1 MSSASGRVVGPPV
14 KPLKMTSLFLR
25 TLREDPVD
33 AEVASHKLLV
43 RAGYIR
49 RAAPGI
55 YTWLPLGLRVLA
67 KVEAIVREEME
78 DAGGQEVHFP
88 ALLPREPYE
97 ATGRWDEYG
106 ANLFRLTDRKDGDYL
121 LAPTHE
127 EMFTLLVK
135 DMYSSY
141 KELPL
146 TLFQIQTKYRDEA
159 RPRAGLIR
167 GREFIMKDAYSFDV
181 TEEGLEASYQNQR
194 AAYQRIFTRLGLEY
208 VIVAATSG
216 AMGGSRSEEFLN
228 PTAIGED
235 TFVRSP
241 GGYAANVE
249 AVVTPVPEALPFD
262 DAPAAH
268 VEDTPG
274 TPTIDSLVAL
284 VNARFPRPDREWTAA
299 DTLKNV
305 VLALTHPDG
314 RREVLVV
321 GLPGDREVDL
331 KRLEAAVEPAEV
343 EPAGEADFAAHP
355 ELVKGYIGPEVL
367 GPQGPQVTVPA
378 EGKTPASS
386 HSAVRYLLDP
396 RVVEGTRWI
405 TGANQHGKHV
415 LDLVAGRDFTADG
428 TIEAA
433 EVRAGD
439 PAPDGSG
446 PLELARGIEI
456 GHIFALGRKYAQ
468 ALGLTVLDENG
479 KQVVVTMGS
488 YGIGVTRA
496 LAALAEAN
504 HDEAGLAWPAHVA
517 PMHVQVI
524 ATGKDQAVFEA
535 AASLTAELSARGVE
549 VLYDDRPKVSPGVK
563 FKDAEL
569 LGAPLVVVVG
579 RGLADGVVEVRPR
592 QGGEAVQ
599 VPVADVVDL
608 VTEKVAELLA

>member
-1 MSSASGRVVGPPV
+1 MLLRLS
-14 KPLKMTSLFLR
+14 TLFVR
-25 TLREDPVD
+25 TLREDPAD

-67 KVEAIVREEME
+67 KVEAVVREEMAA
-78 DAGGQEVHFP
+78 AGAQEVHFP

-97 ATGRWDEYG
+97 ATGRWTEYG
-106 ANLFRLTDRKDGDYL
+106 PNIFRLKDRKGNDYL

-135 DMYSSY
+135 DLYSSY
-141 KELPL
+141 KDLPL
-146 TLFQIQTKYRDEA
+146 SIYQIQTKYRDEA

-167 GREFIMKDAYSFDV
+167 GREFVMKDAYSFDV
-181 TEEGLEASYQNQR
+181 DDAGLEASYEAQR
-194 AAYQRIFTRLGLEY
+194 LAYQRIFDRLGLEY

-216 AMGGSRSEEFLN
+216 AMGGSRSEEFLT

-249 AVVTPVPEALPFD
+249 AVTTVVPEALPFD

-268 VEDTPG
+268 VEDTPD
-274 TPTIDSLVAL
+274 TPTIDTLVAL
-284 VNARFPRPDREWTAA
+284 ANERFARPDRAWTAA

-305 VLALTHPDG
+305 VLALVHPDG
-314 RREVLVV
+314 ERELVVV

-331 KRLEAAVEPAEV
+331 KRLEAAVAPAEV
-343 EPAGEADFAAHP
+343 EAAGDADFAAHP
-355 ELVKGYIGPEVL
+355 ELVRGYIGPAVL
-367 GPQGPQVTVPA
+367 GPNADGRAADDPGRT
-378 EGKTPASS
+378 
-386 HSAVRYLLDP
+386 AVRYLLDP
-396 RVVEGTRWI
+396 RVVAGTRWI
-405 TGANQHGKHV
+405 TGANEPGRHV
-415 LDLVAGRDFTADG
+415 FDLVAGRDFTADG
-428 TIEAA
+428 TVEAA

-456 GHIFALGRKYAQ
+456 GHIFQLGRKYAA
-468 ALGLTVLDENG
+468 ALGLTVLDQNG
-479 KQVVVTMGS
+479 KAQVVTMGS
-488 YGIGVTRA
+488 YGIGVTRV

-504 HDEAGLAWPAHVA
+504 HDDKGLAWPAHVA
-517 PMHVQVI
+517 PAHVHLV
-524 ATGKDQAVFEA
+524 ATGKDQAVFDA
-535 AASLTAELSARGVE
+535 ADELARALEARGVE

-563 FKDAEL
+563 FADAEL
-569 LGAPLVVVVG
+569 FGVPLVVVVG
-579 RGLADGVVEVRPR
+579 RGLADGVVEVRSR
-592 QGGEAVQ
+592 AGGDGEN
-599 VPVADVVDL
+599 VPVADAVEVVAGR
-608 VTEKVAELLA
+608 VAALL